1 MGRQLDAEADQRA
14 AAEAARGAGDGAA
27 SAQAGAAG
35 SPGAASPG
43 TSPTAP
49 GSATPGNATD
59 PREAERQAFEAQRE
73 ARRQAMGRQL
83 DAEADRRP
91 SAESNLRRARLLGR
105 YDPNQELVQYAE
117 AWAKRIELHMSVE
130 PVRELARQRKA
141 DPVVTVAI
149 RSNGTVESIHLVRS
163 SGVPALDEAVARMVR
178 DMGQFQVFPP
188 GLASQYDIIEI
199 RRSWH
204 FDVAVRLY

>member
-14 AAEAARGAGDGAA
+14 AAEAARGLAEGASAGQAAAIGGRGSASASPSASGAA
-27 SAQAGAAG
+27 SAP
-35 SPGAASPG
+35 PGEASPRD
-43 TSPTAP
+43 
-49 GSATPGNATD
+49 TD
-59 PREAERQAFEAQRE
+59 RDFEAQRE

-83 DAEADRRP
+83 DAEADRRDP
-91 SAESNLRRARLLGR
+91 SFSSLRRARLLGR

-117 AWAKRIELHMSVE
+117 AWAKRIEMHMAMD
-130 PVRELARQRKA
+130 PVREVARQRQA

-149 RSNGTVESIHLVRS
+149 RSNGTVESVTLVRS
-163 SGVPALDEAVARMVR
+163 SGVAALDEAIPRLVHSLANY
-178 DMGQFQVFPP
+178 QAFPP
-188 GLASQYDIIEI
+188 GLASQYDVIEI